1 VRAWS
6 YWFPDL
12 MPHVP
17 GCPQVLAEHE
27 LRRAA
32 QAFFHQTMAWR
43 VDEAPRA
50 VTAGTDE
57 ILVAPADTEQ
67 ELVRVDAVWYDG
79 QRLDPIATETLDEQ
93 YHDDWQT
100 QTGFPTKFLQVVP
113 GTVRLYPV
121 PLVDATSGLKL
132 RLIVRPSDTATG
144 LPDDLALR
152 FRDEI
157 HVGAKSRLMLYPG
170 KPWTNPDMAGVYSQA
185 FNALVNQATAAA
197 ARAFV
202 QARIPSRPKWC

>member
-1 VRAWS
+1 
-6 YWFPDL
+6 
-12 MPHVP
+12 
-17 GCPQVLAEHE
+17 
-27 LRRAA
+27 
-32 QAFFHQTMAWR
+32 
-43 VDEAPRA
+43 
-50 VTAGTDE
+50 
-57 ILVAPADTEQ
+57 
-67 ELVRVDAVWYDG
+67 
-79 QRLDPIATETLDEQ
+79 
-93 YHDDWQT
+93 
-100 QTGFPTKFLQVVP
+100 
-113 GTVRLYPV
+113 
-121 PLVDATSGLKL
+121 VDATSGLKL